1 MRVVIENI
9 MMACGCTQESAED
22 IEFEMVYDYSKYP
35 EGWNEAVDEARKKVK
50 VVPESGLKRE
60 W

>member
-1 MRVVIENI
+1 

-50 VVPESGLKRE
+50 VVPEVGLKRE

>member
-9 MMACGCTQESAED
+9 MMYCGCTEESAED
-22 IEFEMVYDYSKYP
+22 IDFEMGYDYSKYP
-35 EGWNEAVDEARKKVK
+35 EGWYEAVDEARKKVK
-50 VVPESGLKRE
+50 VVPEVGLKRE

>member
-9 MMACGCTQESAED
+9 MMHCGCTQESAED
-22 IEFEMVYDYSKYP
+22 IDFELVYDYSKYP
-35 EGWNEAVDEARKKVK
+35 EGWHEAVDEARKKVK
-50 VVPESGLKRE
+50 VEWAGGLKRE

>member
-9 MMACGCTQESAED
+9 MMYCGCTQESAED
-22 IEFEMVYDYSKYP
+22 IDFEMVYDYSNYP
-35 EGWNEAVDEARKKVK
+35 EGWYEAVDEARKKVK
-50 VVPESGLKRE
+50 VIPESGLKRE